1 MTNTTELKTTTVE
14 LATEFA
20 KANKVSA
27 VKTSDLFRK
36 VIESMQEELVSIAV
50 ARFEEMQA
58 AKQAESVAALQE
70 ELINSAVA
78 RFAEL
83 QEVKQAANVTT
94 KNVKRRRTTLEDKMR
109 QNMADLKNV
118 TTKDISL
125 RFGVSVNQANLTLK
139 FFEENGEFVQVG
151 KKDKEP
157 GAVGKKE
164 VLWSSVNA

>member
-27 VKTSDLFRK
+27 VKTVELVRTAVETMRDEI
-36 VIESMQEELVSIAV
+36 IESAMI
-50 ARFEEMQA
+50 RF
-58 AKQAESVAALQE
+58 S
-70 ELINSAVA
+70 
-78 RFAEL
+78 EL
-83 QEVKQAANVTT
+83 QEAKQAANVTKT
-94 KNVKRRRTTLEDKMR
+94 KNVKRRVNTLEDRMR

-118 TTKDISL
+118 TTKDISR
-125 RFGVSVNQANLTLK
+125 RFGVRVNQANLTLK

-151 KKDKEP
+151 KKDKED
-157 GAVGKKE
+157 GVRGKKE